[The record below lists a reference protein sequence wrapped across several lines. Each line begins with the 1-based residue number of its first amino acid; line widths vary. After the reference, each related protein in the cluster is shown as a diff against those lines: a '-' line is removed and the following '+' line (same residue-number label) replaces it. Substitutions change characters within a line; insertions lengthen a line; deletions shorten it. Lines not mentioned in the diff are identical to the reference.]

1 MLHCD
6 HLVSPDPPELR
17 GSGQYFTA
25 HAMRRPIQP
34 PPPPAPTHPPTIFAC
49 ARQVNGNAAW
59 TPSRRPTRRSG
70 GSEVDAQVEL
80 LLLKMLFSRR
90 QQAHESGGLAG
101 LCARACGLRAAR
113 AVRAVGARLPRQR
126 IGLRAGTGS
135 DMVPLQGNYF
145 LPVRWTRVAC
155 MWYMS

>member
-1 MLHCD
+1 MCPAGQLQRGVD
-6 HLVSPDPPELR
+6 PVPSPDPQER
-17 GSGQYFTA
+17 
-25 HAMRRPIQP
+25 
-34 PPPPAPTHPPTIFAC
+34 
-49 ARQVNGNAAW
+49 
-59 TPSRRPTRRSG
+59 

-80 LLLKMLFSRR
+80 LLLKMLFSRLL
-90 QQAHESGGLAG
+90 QAHESGGVAG

-135 DMVPLQGNYF
+135 YMVPLQGTYF

-155 MWYMS
+155 MWYIS

>member
-1 MLHCD
+1 MD
-6 HLVSPDPPELR
+6 PVPSPDPQER
-17 GSGQYFTA
+17 
-25 HAMRRPIQP
+25 
-34 PPPPAPTHPPTIFAC
+34 
-49 ARQVNGNAAW
+49 
-59 TPSRRPTRRSG
+59 